1 MKSAN
6 SAFNFWGFCERLLF
20 IGLCGLLPIQL
31 GLIWFSTFKQP
42 VRLPDV
48 VASFV
53 TNQISK
59 EGLHLQTR
67 SLWIQPDLD
76 VAADDVSIEFDG
88 ISGEMVT
95 AKHLEVGISFLG
107 LLSGH
112 TMPHRLSIQGGQVWC
127 PASLSRLGQKNLLI
141 SEIDGDFHREGRWI
155 LTPGFI
161 LRSGATI
168 ATIEGEVPVTL
179 FDFKNTQPADLAV
192 LRAQISSSLR
202 GLEQFIDVTKQAGG
216 ASLHLHAEGLSD
228 DGAQITLSGQL
239 GNQKGDSDL
248 GLFQAH
254 ELTFLGEIKLNRSS
268 DLVNWSLTGTGNN
281 LKYKNLQIENLSLE
295 LIGSQDWMPTHGE
308 MVGSNAS
315 LPGLPNLQLSVDLAS
330 TATSAGERPRLLVSY
345 QLHSP
350 SSFIDGKVLEMPQGW
365 NNEKGLGELVCRI
378 DYAQL
383 STAELKK
390 VPFIQDALTKSQ
402 INCEGIIGLRD
413 ATVYFNNELKRGS
426 GWISFSGLET
436 RGLSAS
442 RISRQ
447 KNSPLLAFVDYNQ
460 ERLPYA
466 LQVRELQLATIQ
478 GEIDWALTPAASF
491 DLRLHGDLLP
501 GALDEIL
508 GSWWTDLWTRL
519 QTPGTLNTT
528 IDVSGQLQPPQ
539 FTVSGVVHLAEFD
552 FQKIPFQ
559 SGDIQIHS
567 DASGVQIGL
576 QRLKGRSPED
586 VGALAG
592 SLTWNNKKSG
602 TESGPY
608 VELTGNLAP
617 WVLAKAASEELSNKL
632 KGIQLPDSRQISV
645 RAKPGPKGLEIEAE
659 ISCIP
664 DFTTFGIPSRNLL
677 CKIENKNGAT
687 SIRTTLGIAEGL
699 GSLSILGEP
708 DHDSKISIAL
718 KDCDSNLIARGLG
731 YTKIPPPKK
740 NTPKDA
746 TRFNFNLDGTINLQ
760 APEQIRCLGSFEI
773 ANPEI
778 KKIRILGGLS
788 SVLEA
793 IGIGATTYELTQLT
807 GQFGCI
813 NGRAYFPDILI
824 SGPQSQLTLAGEVD
838 LANSTVDFAGVFNI
852 PQKENSFIPN
862 PFNLNRTIADNT
874 RISIKGPISDLK
886 TSATPSLFFL
896 HKLFKRIGLGKIP
909 SELTE

>member
-1 MKSAN
+1 MKSAGT
-6 SAFNFWGFCERLLF
+6 AFNFRGFCEKLVI
-20 IGLCGLLPIQL
+20 IGLSCLLPFQL

-42 VRLPDV
+42 VRLPDR

-53 TNQISK
+53 TKQISK
-59 EGLHLQTR
+59 EGLHLQAR

-76 VAADDVSIEFDG
+76 IAADDVSIEFDG

-95 AKHLEVGISFLG
+95 AQHLEVGISFLG
-107 LLSGH
+107 LLRGY

-161 LRSGATI
+161 LRSGSTM

-179 FDFKNTQPADLAV
+179 FDFKNTEAADLAA
-192 LRAQISSSLR
+192 LRAQIGASLR
-202 GLEQFIDVTKQAGG
+202 SLEQFIEVTKQAGG
-216 ASLHLHAEGLSD
+216 ASLHLHAEGLPD
-228 DGAQITLSGQL
+228 DGSQITLSGQL

-248 GLFQAH
+248 GLLQAH
-254 ELTFLGEIKLNRSS
+254 EFTFLGKLKLSRSC
-268 DLVNWSLTGTGNN
+268 DLVHWSLTGTSNN

-295 LIGSQDWMPTHGE
+295 LNGAQDWMPTHGQI
-308 MVGSNAS
+308 VGSNAS
-315 LPGLPNLQLSVDLAS
+315 LPELPNLQLSIDLAS
-330 TATSAGERPRLLVSY
+330 AAAANEPARLAVRY
-345 QLHSP
+345 QIHSP
-350 SSFIDGKVLEMPQGW
+350 DSFIDGKILEMPKGW

-390 VPFIQDALTKSQ
+390 VPFLQAALTNSQ
-402 INCEGIIGLRD
+402 VACNGVIGLRD
-413 ATVYFNNELKRGS
+413 ATFYFNNELKRGS

-436 RGLSAS
+436 RGLSAA

-447 KNSPLLAFVDYNQ
+447 ENSPLLAFVDYHQ
-460 ERLPYA
+460 ERQPYA

-478 GEIDWALTPAASF
+478 GELDWALTPAAPFS
-491 DLRLHGDLLP
+491 LRLRGDLLP
-501 GALDEIL
+501 GSLNEIL
-508 GSWWTDLWTRL
+508 GSWWTDLWSRL
-519 QTPGTLNTT
+519 QTPGALTTT

-559 SGDIQIHS
+559 SGDIKINS
-567 DASGVQIGL
+567 EASGIQIGL
-576 QRLKGRSPED
+576 QRLKGRGTED
-586 VGALAG
+586 AGSLDG
-592 SLTWNNKKSG
+592 SLTWNNKTVAS
-602 TESGPY
+602 ESGPF
-608 VELTGNLAP
+608 VELNGNLAP
-617 WVLAKAASEELSNKL
+617 WILAKVVSEELSTKL
-632 KGIQLPDSRQISV
+632 KGLQLPDSRQITV
-645 RAKPGPKGLEIEAE
+645 RAKPGPKELEVEAE
-659 ISCIP
+659 VSCIT

-677 CKIENKNGAT
+677 CKIQNKNGAT
-687 SIRTTLGIAEGL
+687 TIRTTLGIAEGL
-699 GSLSILGEP
+699 GSLSLLGEP
-708 DHDSKISIAL
+708 EHDSKISIAL

-731 YTKIPPPKK
+731 YTKIPAPKK
-740 NTPKDA
+740 GTPKEA

-760 APEQIRCLGSFEI
+760 SPELIRCLGSFEI

-788 SVLEA
+788 TVLEA
-793 IGIGATTYELTQLT
+793 IGIGATTYELTQMT

-824 SGPQSQLTLAGEVD
+824 SGPQSKLTLAGEVD
-838 LANSTVDFAGVFNI
+838 LASSSVDFAGVFNI

-886 TSATPSLFFL
+886 TSATPSVFFL

>member
-1 MKSAN
+1 MKSGSA
-6 SAFNFWGFCERLLF
+6 AFNFRGFCEKVL
-20 IGLCGLLPIQL
+20 IVGLYCLLPLQL

-42 VRLPDV
+42 LRLPDF

-53 TNQISK
+53 SQQISK
-59 EGLHLQTR
+59 EGLHLQAR

-76 VAADDVSIEFDG
+76 IAADDVSIEFDG

-107 LLSGH
+107 LMSGH

-127 PASLSRLGQKNLLI
+127 PASLSRLGQKNLLL

-161 LRSGATI
+161 IRSGPTI

-179 FDFKNTQPADLAV
+179 FDFKNTEAADLAA
-192 LRAQISSSLR
+192 LRAQIGSSLR
-202 GLEQFIDVTKQAGG
+202 ALEQFIDVAKQAGG
-216 ASLHLHAEGLSD
+216 ASLHLHAEGQAD
-228 DGAQITLSGQL
+228 DGSQITLSGQL

-248 GLFQAH
+248 GLLEAH
-254 ELTFLGEIKLNRSS
+254 ELTFLGKMKLNRRCGLES
-268 DLVNWSLTGTGNN
+268 WSLTGTSNN
-281 LKYKNLQIENLSLE
+281 LKYKHLQIENLSLE
-295 LIGSQDWMPTHGE
+295 LIGGTEWMPTRGE
-308 MVGSNAS
+308 IIGSNAS
-315 LPGLPNLQLSVDLAS
+315 LPGLPNLHLSIDL
-330 TATSAGERPRLLVSY
+330 TSATLADEQQRLIVGY
-345 QLHSP
+345 QIHSP
-350 SSFIDGKVLEMPQGW
+350 DSFIDGRILEMPKGW
-365 NNEKGLGELVCRI
+365 NQEKGLGELVCRI

-390 VPFIQDALTKSQ
+390 VPFLQDALTKSQ
-402 INCEGIIGLRD
+402 VSCDGVIGLRD
-413 ATVYFNNELKRGS
+413 ATLYFNNELKRGS
-426 GWISFSGLET
+426 GWISFSGVET
-436 RGLSAS
+436 PGRSAS
-442 RISRQ
+442 RISHQ
-447 KNSPLLAFVDYNQ
+447 QNLPLLAYVDYQQ
-460 ERLPYA
+460 ERQPYA
-466 LQVRELQLATIQ
+466 LQLKEIQLATLR
-478 GEIDWALTPAASF
+478 GELDWALTPQASF
-491 DLRLHGDLLP
+491 GIRLRGDLLP
-501 GALDEIL
+501 GALDEAL

-519 QTPGTLNTT
+519 QTPGVLTAA

-559 SGDIQIHS
+559 SGDIQINS
-567 DASGVQIGL
+567 DAAGIQIGL
-576 QRLKGRSPED
+576 KKLKGRSPED
-586 VGALAG
+586 VGSLDG
-592 SLTWNNKKSG
+592 SLSWDNKKVAS
-602 TESGPY
+602 ESGPF
-608 VELTGNLAP
+608 VELSGNLAP
-617 WVLAKAASEELSNKL
+617 WILAKAVSEELSLKL
-632 KGIQLPDSRQISV
+632 KEVKLPDARQISV
-645 RAKPGPKGLEIEAE
+645 RAKPGVQGLEVEAE
-659 ISCIP
+659 VSCIP

-677 CKIENKNGAT
+677 CKIQNKNGAT
-687 SIRTTLGIAEGL
+687 TIRTTLGIAEGL

-708 DHDSKISIAL
+708 EHDSKISIAL

-731 YTKIPPPKK
+731 YTKIPTPKK
-740 NTPKDA
+740 NAPKDA

-760 APEQIRCLGSFEI
+760 SPEQIRCLGSFEI
-773 ANPEI
+773 TNPEI

-788 SVLEA
+788 TVLEA
-793 IGIGATTYELTQLT
+793 IGIGATTYELTQLS

-838 LANSTVDFAGVFNI
+838 LTTSTVDFAGVFNI

-874 RISIKGPISDLK
+874 RISIKGPFSDLK

>member
-1 MKSAN
+1 MKSE
-6 SAFNFWGFCERLLF
+6 STAFNFWGFCDRLVF
-20 IGLCGLLPIQL
+20 IGLCGLLPLQL

-42 VRLPDV
+42 VRLPNA

-59 EGLHLQTR
+59 EGLHLQTH

-76 VAADDVSIEFDG
+76 IAADDVSIEFDG

-107 LLSGH
+107 LFSGH

-161 LRSGATI
+161 LRSGPTM

-179 FDFKNTQPADLAV
+179 FDFKNTEAADLAA
-192 LRAQISSSLR
+192 LRAQIGSSLR
-202 GLEQFIDVTKQAGG
+202 ALEQFIDVAQQAGG

-228 DGAQITLSGQL
+228 DGSKITLSGQL

-248 GLFQAH
+248 GLLQAH
-254 ELTFLGEIKLNRSS
+254 ELTFLGEIKLNRSC
-268 DLVNWSLTGTGNN
+268 DLVHWSLTGTSNN

-295 LIGSQDWMPTHGE
+295 LIGDQEWMPTHGE
-308 MVGSNAS
+308 IVGSNAS
-315 LPGLPNLQLSVDLAS
+315 LPGLPNLQLSIDL
-330 TATSAGERPRLLVSY
+330 TSAKAADERQRPLVSY
-345 QLHSP
+345 QIHSP
-350 SSFIDGKVLEMPQGW
+350 DSFIDGKFLEMPQGW
-365 NNEKGLGELVCRI
+365 NKEKGLGELVCRI

-390 VPFIQDALTKSQ
+390 IPFLQAALTKSQ
-402 INCEGIIGLRD
+402 VSCNGVIGLRD
-413 ATVYFNNELKRGS
+413 ATLYFNNELKQGS

-436 RGLSAS
+436 RGLSAA
-442 RISRQ
+442 RISHQ
-447 KNSPLLAFVDYNQ
+447 KNLPLLAYIDYHL
-460 ERLPYA
+460 ERQPYA
-466 LQVRELQLATIQ
+466 LQVRELQLATVQ
-478 GEIDWALTPAASF
+478 GELDWALTPAAPF
-491 DLRLHGDLLP
+491 GLRLRGDLLP

-519 QTPGTLNTT
+519 QTPGTLTT
-528 IDVSGQLQPPQ
+528 SIDVSGQLQPAQ
-539 FTVSGVVHLAEFD
+539 FTVNGVAHLAEFD

-559 SGDIQIHS
+559 SGDIKINY
-567 DASGVQIGL
+567 DASGIQIGL
-576 QRLKGRSPED
+576 QRLKGRSTED
-586 VGALAG
+586 VGSLDG
-592 SLTWNNKKSG
+592 SLTWDNKKAAS
-602 TESGPY
+602 ESGPL
-608 VELTGNLAP
+608 VELNGNLAP
-617 WVLAKAASEELSNKL
+617 WILAKIVGEDFSTKL
-632 KGIQLPDSRQISV
+632 KGIQLPDTRQISV
-645 RAKPGPKGLEIEAE
+645 RAKPGPKGLEVEAE
-659 ISCIP
+659 VSCIA

-677 CKIENKNGAT
+677 CKIQNKNGAT
-687 SIRTTLGIAEGL
+687 TIRTTLGIAEGL

-708 DHDSKISIAL
+708 EHDSKISIAL

-731 YTKIPPPKK
+731 YTKIPAPKK
-740 NTPKDA
+740 GTPKEA

-760 APEQIRCLGSFEI
+760 SPELIRCLGSFEI

-824 SGPQSQLTLAGEVD
+824 SGPQSKLTISGEVD
-838 LANSTVDFAGVFNI
+838 LAASTVDFAGIFNI

-874 RISIKGPISDLK
+874 RITIKGPISDLK